1 MIRYSFV
8 LLSVAVALSNA
19 QEVGDNPPP
28 ILIQAEAFGVD
39 SVIDIMKN
47 LQSNIDKA
55 QANLDSLTPVSTF
68 TSAAHRAAFYKAAS
82 DMKKANVAL
91 YSYMA
96 GCDPN
101 NRLSWIQKARQ
112 SKRQAE
118 VAMAEYY
125 KALPSEDLTIQH
137 PRQHLDVN

>member
-19 QEVGDNPPP
+19 QEVGDNPPA
-28 ILIQAEAFGVD
+28 IL
-39 SVIDIMKN
+39 MMN

-55 QANLDSLTPVSTF
+55 KSDLDSLTPVSTF
-68 TSAAHRAAFYKAAS
+68 TSAAHRAAFYKAAAQL
-82 DMKKANVAL
+82 KKADAAL
-91 YSYMA
+91 CSYMA
-96 GCDPN
+96 GSDPN
-101 NRLSWIQKARQ
+101 NRVSWLQKAHQ
-112 SKRQAE
+112 SKRQSEIALN
-118 VAMAEYY
+118 EYY